1 MSFEQFQQFNNLD
14 VIGGPTQLA
23 GMIQLQQ
30 LSETF
35 RQISLKSSKPFQ
47 IKGEVF
53 TPTAALI
60 QFDQMIKV
68 LSQMPQYDHASLL
81 STLQNEYVVMKGASF
96 LAAKMHQIMKQQHWF
111 DILQINQHPSKHQIL
126 EGLQTIWNEIRGYS
140 ASTEAESD
148 TNKRKKLISDQAKEN
163 SKVVSRML
171 AQHKDLSLTKLSFFF
186 NYTGD
191 MSTLQTNEIEKAIIK
206 LKSKLIEQLKQL
218 NEGNL
223 YCIQWRIQR
232 SLYAQYYLNMLVYHD
247 HQHSLVQVQPQDQ
260 DLLSHMFDKE
270 GQISVQMNLSNV
282 SIQTLKLDRDNLQG
296 MNLAEWKVIFNNMLY
311 PLKYYYYQSKV
322 IKSNFEYITY

>member
-1 MSFEQFQQFNNLD
+1 MSFEQLQKSNNLD
-14 VIGGPTQLA
+14 IIGGPNYLA

-96 LAAKMHQIMKQQHWF
+96 LAAKMHQIMKQQNWF

-126 EGLQTIWNEIRGYS
+126 EGLQIIWNEIRGYS
-140 ASTEAESD
+140 ASSEADNDS
-148 TNKRKKLISDQAKEN
+148 NKRKNLISDQAKEN
-163 SKVVSRML
+163 SKVVSRL
-171 AQHKDLSLTKLSFFF
+171 LTQHTNLSLTKLSFFF
-186 NYTGD
+186 NTTGD
-191 MSTLQTNEIEKAIIK
+191 MTTLQTNEFEKAIVK
-206 LKSKLIEQLKQL
+206 LKSKLIDQLQQL
-218 NEGNL
+218 NQGKL
-223 YCIQWRIQR
+223 FCIQWRIQR
-232 SLYAQYYLNMLVYHD
+232 TFYGQYYLNMLVYYNE
-247 HQHSLVQVQPQDQ
+247 QHLLQKPQDQ
-260 DLLSHMFDKE
+260 YLLSHTFDID
-270 GQISVQMNLSNV
+270 GQPTIQLDLSQV
-282 SIQTLKLDRDNLQG
+282 LTLTGKIERDNFQG
-296 MNLAEWKVIFNNMLY
+296 INLASWKVIFNNMLY

-322 IKSNFEYITY
+322 IKSNFKYIVY

>member
-1 MSFEQFQQFNNLD
+1 MSFEQLQQFNNLD
-14 VIGGPTQLA
+14 IIGGQNNLA

-68 LSQMPQYDHASLL
+68 LLQMPQYDHTSLL

-111 DILQINQHPSKHQIL
+111 DILQINQHSSKYQIL

-140 ASTEAESD
+140 ASSEADNDS
-148 TNKRKKLISDQAKEN
+148 NKRKNLISDQAKEN
-163 SKVVSRML
+163 SKVVSRL
-171 AQHKDLSLTKLSFFF
+171 LTQHTNLSLTKLSFFF
-186 NYTGD
+186 NTTGD
-191 MSTLQTNEIEKAIIK
+191 MTTLQTNEFEKAIVK
-206 LKSKLIEQLKQL
+206 LKSKLIDQLQQL
-218 NEGNL
+218 NQGKL
-223 YCIQWRIQR
+223 FCIQWRIQR
-232 SLYAQYYLNMLVYHD
+232 TFYGQYYLNMLVYHNEQ
-247 HQHSLVQVQPQDQ
+247 HQLQQPQDQ
-260 DLLSHMFDKE
+260 YLLSHTFDID
-270 GQISVQMNLSNV
+270 GQPTIQLDLSQV
-282 SIQTLKLDRDNLQG
+282 LTLTGKIERDNFQG
-296 MNLAEWKVIFNNMLY
+296 INLASWKVIFNNMLY

-322 IKSNFEYITY
+322 IKSNFKYIVY